1 MAILLTAVLST
12 SNNAESIS
20 SILPLSAI
28 LIAQLRRAGM
38 LWLLLKVSDGFAKMS
53 RGSAL

>member
-12 SNNAESIS
+12 SNNAESIG

-38 LWLLLKVSDGFAKMS
+38 LWLLLKISDGFAKMS
-53 RGSAL
+53 HGSAP